1 MLEITAFKAELEAA
15 AGKRELDLLLK
26 NIQLVNVFSKEIYP
40 ASIGIFQGKIVSIHP
55 STEQKA
61 KKTIDGQAR
70 YAIPGLIDAH
80 IHLETTLLTPEALAE
95 VIVPWGSTTL
105 CVDAME
111 IANVAGIEG
120 LLALVKDAEA
130 LPFRI
135 FLEIPSRVPT
145 APGLETTGA
154 VLGVAEVEQLLKLEQ
169 TISLGELDPS
179 KVLGGKEEYLQKI
192 LTALAQGKI
201 CNGHAIGLTE
211 AELNVYAAAH
221 LADDH
226 ESVRFEE
233 LLQRLR
239 LGMAALVREGSS
251 ERNVE
256 ALMQGVI
263 AQHLPTE
270 NLMFC
275 TDDKHVNDIER
286 EGHISYN
293 LQKTIDLGME
303 PIQAIQIATIN
314 AAKHFHLDQ
323 QIGSLTPGRYADILL
338 LDDLKQIRPVM
349 VLKAGRVVA
358 ENGIAVACT
367 MKNYPAALFDTV
379 HVSEKLSPESFL
391 IKTEGRR
398 ALCRVIALI
407 PDQII
412 NLEKREWLQVVE
424 GEIKADLRRDL
435 LQLAVVE
442 RYGKNGRVANALVQ
456 GFQLSQGALAASV
469 SHDHHNIVA
478 VGCNETD
485 IYTAVQEVVRL
496 HGGFAAAAE
505 GKVLDSFALPLA
517 GLMSILPAKQVMQR
531 MNALNTAVVRLGCT
545 MKAPFMTLS
554 FLSLP
559 TVPELGLTDY
569 GLIDVKNNC
578 ITNLIIETE
587 AS

>member
-26 NIQLVNVFSKEIYP
+26 NIKLVNVFSKEIYP

-55 STEQKA
+55 SIEQKA

-314 AAKHFHLDQ
+314 AAKHFHLDH
-323 QIGSLTPGRYADILL
+323 QIGSLAPGRYADILL

-358 ENGIAVACT
+358 ENGIAVSCT

-424 GEIKADLRRDL
+424 GEIKADLQRDL

-531 MNALNTAVVRLGCT
+531 MNALNAAVVRLGCT